1 MMQMLNSLINNIS
14 NLFKFNLKSKK
25 HEQNDNLLLFP
36 YIDEETIIKHPL
48 IDEYN
53 LTRLFSV
60 QNYLNKKIHKS
71 KRHIKLKP
79 FYEQSKK
86 LNWIGLVS
94 DIKRPQEPN
103 NTPILLI
110 EKFAEFNDGKASLLD
125 NHVWLNTR
133 YIKAMNSTKQT
144 IAIGE
149 AIQGSSII
157 GAYTAKNGTEKYGL
171 RETLLKGT
179 GIFVGKGKRNDKI
192 TDLNTKFV
200 TDYDRHNDWIL
211 KLSQQNSI
219 DYSLCSKG
227 QYNSLFNLPGHVDI
241 RYQDSNT
248 NNYISR
254 QIAQNSQKHRKKR
267 QKKISVSTKKTF
279 KKVKNSIL
287 VYSIPTTRYYGEFN
301 RYGFFNNSKGQY
313 IPLIFI
319 KNITDELNNPVA
331 NQHSF
336 LLTQNIIEIGQL
348 KQNEKIVFETK
359 SIKNT
364 NPEFHGK
371 IKSIRPINKKI
382 THEKLPIDQNILIGL
397 ILYNMNDQSVEH
409 LPFLEKYRAW
419 ATENNITLPKQ
430 KNRKLINL
438 KNKTEIAQQIDI
450 SEKQFEQLIKKLRIA
465 PKYISDNVPYYDQ
478 NAVKKLRQE
487 IQLKKMLTK
496 AKHKNSIGIRQ
507 LSMADAERLKGDS
520 LNATHTVLE
529 TANGSFYYAGFDT
542 ITQKEIKEVIYELSN
557 YQQDV
562 YLKVQQI
569 NDNKTAYICVKDIAD
584 FKTVMG
590 DTIFYL

>member
-1 MMQMLNSLINNIS
+1 M
-14 NLFKFNLKSKK
+14 
-25 HEQNDNLLLFP
+25 
-36 YIDEETIIKHPL
+36 
-48 IDEYN
+48 
-53 LTRLFSV
+53 
-60 QNYLNKKIHKS
+60 
-71 KRHIKLKP
+71 
-79 FYEQSKK
+79 
-86 LNWIGLVS
+86 
-94 DIKRPQEPN
+94 
-103 NTPILLI
+103 
-110 EKFAEFNDGKASLLD
+110 
-125 NHVWLNTR
+125 
-133 YIKAMNSTKQT
+133 
-144 IAIGE
+144 
-149 AIQGSSII
+149 
-157 GAYTAKNGTEKYGL
+157 
-171 RETLLKGT
+171 
-179 GIFVGKGKRNDKI
+179 
-192 TDLNTKFV
+192 
-200 TDYDRHNDWIL
+200 
-211 KLSQQNSI
+211 
-219 DYSLCSKG
+219 
-227 QYNSLFNLPGHVDI
+227 
-241 RYQDSNT
+241 
-248 NNYISR
+248 
-254 QIAQNSQKHRKKR
+254 
-267 QKKISVSTKKTF
+267 
-279 KKVKNSIL
+279 
-287 VYSIPTTRYYGEFN
+287 
-301 RYGFFNNSKGQY
+301 
-313 IPLIFI
+313 
-319 KNITDELNNPVA
+319 
-331 NQHSF
+331 
-336 LLTQNIIEIGQL
+336 TQNIIEIGQL

-438 KNKTEIAQQIDI
+438 KNKTEISQQIDI

-496 AKHKNSIGIRQ
+496 AKHKNSSGIRQ

-584 FKTVMG
+584 FKTIMD

>member
-179 GIFVGKGKRNDKI
+179 GIFVGKDKRNDKI

-279 KKVKNSIL
+279 KKVKNSWFI
-287 VYSIPTTRYYGEFN
+287 VY
-301 RYGFFNNSKGQY
+301 
-313 IPLIFI
+313 
-319 KNITDELNNPVA
+319 
-331 NQHSF
+331 
-336 LLTQNIIEIGQL
+336 LLQGTMEN
-348 KQNEKIVFETK
+348 
-359 SIKNT
+359 
-364 NPEFHGK
+364 
-371 IKSIRPINKKI
+371 
-382 THEKLPIDQNILIGL
+382 LIGTDFL
-397 ILYNMNDQSVEH
+397 ITV
-409 LPFLEKYRAW
+409 KV
-419 ATENNITLPKQ
+419 NI
-430 KNRKLINL
+430 
-438 KNKTEIAQQIDI
+438 
-450 SEKQFEQLIKKLRIA
+450 F
-465 PKYISDNVPYYDQ
+465 
-478 NAVKKLRQE
+478 
-487 IQLKKMLTK
+487 
-496 AKHKNSIGIRQ
+496 H
-507 LSMADAERLKGDS
+507 
-520 LNATHTVLE
+520 
-529 TANGSFYYAGFDT
+529 
-542 ITQKEIKEVIYELSN
+542 
-557 YQQDV
+557 
-562 YLKVQQI
+562 
-569 NDNKTAYICVKDIAD
+569 
-584 FKTVMG
+584 
-590 DTIFYL
+590 

>member
-1 MMQMLNSLINNIS
+1 MQMLNSLINNIS

-179 GIFVGKGKRNDKI
+179 GIFVGKDKRNDKI

-227 QYNSLFNLPGHVDI
+227 NI
-241 RYQDSNT
+241 
-248 NNYISR
+248 I
-254 QIAQNSQKHRKKR
+254 
-267 QKKISVSTKKTF
+267 
-279 KKVKNSIL
+279 
-287 VYSIPTTRYYGEFN
+287 VY
-301 RYGFFNNSKGQY
+301 
-313 IPLIFI
+313 LIFLVMSI
-319 KNITDELNNPVA
+319 FVTKIQTRIIIYHDKLLKIHKSIVKKDKRKFL
-331 NQHSF
+331 F
-336 LLTQNIIEIGQL
+336 LLKRLSKKL
-348 KQNEKIVFETK
+348 KIQFWFIVYLLQGTME
-359 SIKNT
+359 N
-364 NPEFHGK
+364 
-371 IKSIRPINKKI
+371 
-382 THEKLPIDQNILIGL
+382 LIGTDFL
-397 ILYNMNDQSVEH
+397 ITV
-409 LPFLEKYRAW
+409 KV
-419 ATENNITLPKQ
+419 NI
-430 KNRKLINL
+430 
-438 KNKTEIAQQIDI
+438 
-450 SEKQFEQLIKKLRIA
+450 F
-465 PKYISDNVPYYDQ
+465 
-478 NAVKKLRQE
+478 
-487 IQLKKMLTK
+487 
-496 AKHKNSIGIRQ
+496 H
-507 LSMADAERLKGDS
+507 
-520 LNATHTVLE
+520 
-529 TANGSFYYAGFDT
+529 
-542 ITQKEIKEVIYELSN
+542 
-557 YQQDV
+557 
-562 YLKVQQI
+562 
-569 NDNKTAYICVKDIAD
+569 
-584 FKTVMG
+584 
-590 DTIFYL
+590 